1 MIHLEKTSLLCKT
14 EKKYCAA
21 KMEESWQRFE
31 ELEWFNKAESAV
43 LAMMDR
49 LGIRREFYMLGGSA
63 AMIGYGIL
71 LNRIPHD
78 IDVIVPVD
86 VFRILM
92 EIIDKSHLFDDG
104 PRSMYGNCLCAS
116 YIVKDKDDKPV
127 VVDILAGS
135 VNPPV
140 RFNEYRPSGIYL
152 QDLCQIREIKMSWN
166 RPKDRADVELIN
178 KFLEPS
184 LVQDL
189 NKEFDAITAPAP
201 VAPPVQQ
208 DEDDDL
214 PF

>member
-1 MIHLEKTSLLCKT
+1 MIDLQKTSLLCTT
-14 EKKYCAA
+14 EKQYCAA
-21 KMEESWQRFE
+21 KMEESWQRYE
-31 ELEWFNKAESAV
+31 ELNWFNKAESAV
-43 LAMMDR
+43 VSMMDQ
-49 LGIRREFYMLGGSA
+49 LGIRREFYMIGGSA

-86 VFRILM
+86 VFRILV
-92 EIIDKSHLFDDG
+92 EIIEKSYLFDHG
-104 PRSMYGNCLCAS
+104 PHSTYGNCLCAS
-116 YIVKDKDDKPV
+116 YIVKDEDDKPV

-140 RFNEYRPSGIYL
+140 TFSGYRPSGIYL
-152 QDLCQIREIKMSWN
+152 QDLCQIREIKMNWN

-189 NKEFDAITAPAP
+189 NKELDSMIAPASVTAPAK
-201 VAPPVQQ
+201 

>member
-1 MIHLEKTSLLCKT
+1 MKQLESTSLLCTT
-14 EKKYCAA
+14 EKQYCAA
-21 KMEESWQRFE
+21 KMEESWQRYE
-31 ELEWFNKAESAV
+31 ELDWFNKAESAV
-43 LAMMDR
+43 VSMMDM
-49 LGIRREFYMLGGSA
+49 LGIHREFYMIGGSA

-86 VFRILM
+86 VFRILV
-92 EIIDKSHLFDDG
+92 EIIDKSYLFDHG
-104 PRSMYGNCLCAS
+104 PHSTYGNCLCAS
-116 YIVKDKDDKPV
+116 YIVKGKDDNPV

-152 QDLCQIREIKMSWN
+152 QDLCQIREIKMNWN

-178 KFLEPS
+178 KFLEPT

-189 NKEFDAITAPAP
+189 NNELDALTVPAP
-201 VAPPVQQ
+201 VAPVQQ
-208 DEDDDL
+208 DDDDDL

>member
-1 MIHLEKTSLLCKT
+1 MINLQKTSLLCET
-14 EKKYCAA
+14 EKRYCAA
-21 KMEESWQRFE
+21 KMEKSWQRYE
-31 ELEWFNKAESAV
+31 ELNWFNKAESAV
-43 LAMMDR
+43 ISMMDQ

-86 VFRILM
+86 VFHILV
-92 EIIDKSHLFDDG
+92 EIIYKSCLFEHG
-104 PRSMYGNCLCAS
+104 PHSTYGNCLCAS
-116 YIVKDKDDKPV
+116 YIVKDKYGNPI

-135 VNPPV
+135 VNLPV

-152 QDLCQIREIKMSWN
+152 QDLCQIREIKMNWD

-189 NKEFDAITAPAP
+189 NKELDALTVPAP